1 MKLFFA
7 ICIEDCKNREQE
19 QGSQQVSSVE
29 KWGSCMQLQHKLGV
43 FYKNWSIVDLQCYIS
58 FRYTT

>member
-1 MKLFFA
+1 MNQITKIINKKNPTETMKLFFA

-29 KWGSCMQLQHKLGV
+29 K
-43 FYKNWSIVDLQCYIS
+43 
-58 FRYTT
+58 